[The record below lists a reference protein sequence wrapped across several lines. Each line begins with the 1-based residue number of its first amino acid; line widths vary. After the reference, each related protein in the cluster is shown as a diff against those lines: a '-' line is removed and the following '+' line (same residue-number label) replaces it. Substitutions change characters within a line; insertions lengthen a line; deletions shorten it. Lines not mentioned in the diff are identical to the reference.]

1 MATLEINTN
10 NEWLRVFSSLDFS
23 EIPEYRQVDAADD
36 FTNTLRRY
44 LEDAG
49 FTVERAKGQ
58 RSLCHGWNGA
68 NTFRHKIGP
77 VGSFDELS
85 GTDCFAIQI
94 AIEAAEVDMQTHWRT
109 DDQAE

>member
-23 EIPEYRQVDAADD
+23 TIPEDDHKDAADD
-36 FTNTLRRY
+36 FTATLRSK
-44 LEDAG
+44 LEDRG
-49 FTVERAKGQ
+49 FDVERAQGQ

-77 VGSFDELS
+77 VGTFEELTEAEESTIQAAIDE
-85 GTDCFAIQI
+85 A
-94 AIEAAEVDMQTHWRT
+94 EAAMIRDWKEGHI
-109 DDQAE
+109 